1 MLSLLILIIR
11 ILFLQIINSNN
22 LIKKSD
28 ALSLRTQKII
38 AIRGIIKD
46 RSGKKLAINI
56 PIYSI
61 WMDPKIIYKNKENI
75 GNKDWKI
82 LSKKLNI
89 PMNIINNKIFF
100 NKNKRFIYLSRN
112 VSLLI
117 GEYIKS
123 LNIEGVYLKKE
134 MKRNYP
140 YGSIISNLIGVT
152 NIDNEGIEGVEK
164 SFNSFLIGKNGKKII
179 RKNPNGKLIEYIS
192 YIDTKVSDDL
202 ILSIDIRKQS
212 MIYREL
218 KLGVKKNKAKSGIA
232 VLLDIK
238 TGEILSMVN
247 IPSYNPNDFNKYKEK
262 ILYNNAITDIFEPG
276 STVKPMVILCALK
289 NKIIKNNSIIDT
301 KPYFINGH
309 KIKDVVRYEKLSIS
323 GILRKSS
330 NVGVSKLA
338 LKLPE
343 KDLIDVYEKFGIG
356 KSTNLNL
363 IGEKKGFFLKKKY
376 FSNLEKAI
384 LSFGYGVAITPLQL
398 ARVYS
403 TIGSFGIY
411 RSLSIKKN
419 DSNITGLRVF
429 SEEIVRAVVN
439 MMEKINI
446 INKNYFKNNSK
457 SYKIAIKTGTVKKV
471 NLKGKYI
478 NRYIAYAVGITPVNK
493 PRYSLVIVINEPSL
507 NKYYGRSVS
516 LPILKIIMNNVLL
529 HKY

>member
-61 WMDPKIIYKNKENI
+61 WMDPKIIYKNKKNI